1 MKVRWLGSAG
11 EVGRSCVEVNI
22 DGKLF
27 ILDCGIK
34 LSGEGT
40 YPDFSDVDISAIEAV
55 IISHAHLDHS
65 GYAPYLYSIGYNGP
79 IYFTKPTFELSLLL
93 QKDYIKVQG
102 LEGEKPPFYN
112 EDIRKEISHA
122 VTLNYEEKVYIN
134 QDVALTFFNAG
145 HILGSAQVCL
155 DTPYG
160 RLVYSGDI
168 GSDVKTLEPI
178 KKGIPG
184 VDYLILESTYGKRS
198 DVHPPIE
205 EREKELIKIIKET
218 KKKRGNVLIPVF
230 AIDRAQNI
238 MMLLK
243 EARERGDI
251 SQPIFI
257 EGLLVKAND
266 IYDNYPE
273 WMNKKMLDLFKKE
286 NPFNSPLFR
295 EVWNRKK
302 IIQMNEPII
311 VVTTSGM
318 MSGGP
323 VIEYFE
329 SWAPDEKNSL
339 VLVGYQVEDTF
350 GRQILD
356 GLREFKD
363 EKGKLKRIKSRVEW
377 IEFSAHADHPSL
389 VDYVASFKVP
399 PTKVFLDH
407 GEGEKLT
414 ELCEEISK
422 ITECVIAEPMIY
434 YPLGVTEKEEK
445 IKPPSKITYEEK
457 LPPIECPFEFIVT
470 TPQDKILKDRAIAL
484 IENTKNELLITGYLD
499 DSIVSFIIDS
509 VKRGVKVKAIFRHIT
524 RPGNKKAFKILRNNG
539 AEARVHR
546 DCHAR
551 FLVSDTRE
559 ALISSAD
566 LTRDS
571 FYDHFEAGILTTDNN
586 TIKKTRDFFYRMW
599 DQSVEGYVKD

>member
-22 DGKLF
+22 DGRLF

-65 GYAPYLYSIGYNGP
+65 GYAPYLYHIGYNGP
-79 IYFTKPTFELSLLL
+79 IYFTKPTFELALLL

-102 LEGEKPPFYN
+102 LEGEKPPFYH
-112 EDIRKEISHA
+112 EDIRKEINRA
-122 VTLNYEEKVYIN
+122 ATLNYEEKVYIN
-134 QDVALTFFNAG
+134 EDVALTFYNAG

-160 RLVYSGDI
+160 RLVYTGDI
-168 GSDVKTLEPI
+168 GSDVKTLDPI
-178 KKGIPG
+178 KKNIPG
-184 VDYLILESTYGKRS
+184 VDYLIIESTYGMKK
-198 DVHPPIE
+198 DVHRPME
-205 EREKELIKIIKET
+205 ERERELIKVIQET
-218 KKKRGNVLIPVF
+218 KKKKGNVLIPVF

-238 MMLLK
+238 MILLK

-257 EGLLVKAND
+257 EGMLVKAND
-266 IYDNYPE
+266 IYDNYPD
-273 WMNKKMLDLFKKE
+273 WMNKKMFNMFKKGT
-286 NPFNSPLFR
+286 PFNSPLFR

-302 IIQMNEPII
+302 IIHMNEPII

-323 VIEYFE
+323 VMDYFQ
-329 SWAPDEKNSL
+329 SWASDPRNSL

-363 EKGKLKRIKSRVEW
+363 EEGTLKKINARVEW
-377 IEFSAHADHPSL
+377 IEFSAHADHPAII
-389 VDYVASFKVP
+389 DYVSAFRVP
-399 PTKVFLDH
+399 PKKVFLDH

-414 ELCEEISK
+414 ELCTEISK
-422 ITECVIAEPMIY
+422 ITECVIAEPKIS
-434 YPLGVTEKEEK
+434 YPLGGEEVEKEA
-445 IKPPSKITYEEK
+445 KPAQKVIYEEK
-457 LPPIECPFEFIVT
+457 PLPIECPFEFIMT
-470 TPQDKILKDRAIAL
+470 TPQDKLFKDRAISL
-484 IENTKNELLITGYLD
+484 IENSNEVLLISGYLD
-499 DSIVSFIIDS
+499 DSIVSFIIDA
-509 VKRGVKVKAIFRHIT
+509 VKKGTRVKAIFRHIT
-524 RPGNKKAFKILRNNG
+524 RPGNKKAFKTLKKNG
-539 AEARVHR
+539 AEVRVNR
-546 DCHAR
+546 ECHAR
-551 FLVSDTRE
+551 FIISDDRE
-559 ALISSAD
+559 AIISSGD

-571 FYDHFEAGILTTDNN
+571 FYDHFEAGILTTDAT
-586 TIKKTRDFFYRMW
+586 TIKKVTAFFYQMW
-599 DQSVEGYVKD
+599 DQSVEGYIKE